1 MKNTQIIAEN
11 IKIQV
16 QKQHTTIKKLLKD
29 CSLGPNTV
37 SKIASGA
44 DVTTQT
50 IYKIADYLNCSV
62 DYLLGRE
69 ENDTTN
75 IMESNHEKQYD
86 ETANQVLEAFSK
98 LSFSDKVKVMNLIE
112 ELSEKN

>member
-50 IYKIADYLNCSV
+50 IYKIADYLN
-62 DYLLGRE
+62 
-69 ENDTTN
+69 T
-75 IMESNHEKQYD
+75 
-86 ETANQVLEAFSK
+86 F
-98 LSFSDKVKVMNLIE
+98 
-112 ELSEKN
+112 